1 MTHKAMIL
9 SLALAGVAMALP
21 QAAVACTAITLPQQ
35 PPTINYDPFSGLP
48 QSVNFTIRLSN
59 TCASGAL
66 AEDRMV
72 SVWFSDEMDMP
83 LNKTIGG
90 VSFDIKHNNES
101 VFYTAAD
108 TQPPFSLDALSYDPR
123 RDLVGYRDFDYV
135 LTLPSD
141 QAAQSASK
149 RVRLRYRYQ
158 NENRTL
164 VEGNLE
170 IPLTLQVKPSFD
182 LRLADS
188 TGLTGEIDFGTFNG
202 SDATRELQLRIGAT
216 VPFKISM
223 QSTQVSML
231 SPQGSVLRRTST
243 CGIRSEPTLDPAE
256 QIDYRASL
264 GGQTLS
270 TSVPF
275 SQEETTLKETGQRI
289 NLPLKIL
296 IPGFNPLERRA
307 GQYCD
312 VIKLTIE
319 PKS

>member
-9 SLALAGVAMALP
+9 SVALAGAAMALP
-21 QAAVACTAITLPQQ
+21 QAAIACTAITLPQQ

-59 TCASGAL
+59 TCVSDAL
-66 AEDRMV
+66 AEDRVV

-90 VSFDIKHNNES
+90 VSFDIKRNAES
-101 VFYTAAD
+101 VLFTAAD
-108 TQPPFSLDALSYDPR
+108 TQPPFSLVTLSYDPR

-135 LTLPSD
+135 LTLPAD
-141 QAAQSASK
+141 QAAQSATK

-158 NENRTL
+158 NASGTL
-164 VEGNLE
+164 VEGSLE
-170 IPLTLQVKPSFD
+170 IPLNLQVKPSFD
-182 LRLADS
+182 LRLAD
-188 TGLTGEIDFGTFNG
+188 TGGLKGEIDFGTFNG

-223 QSTQVSML
+223 QSTQ
-231 SPQGSVLRRTST
+231 GSVLRRTNT
-243 CGIRSEPTLDPAE
+243 CGLASAPTLDPAE
-256 QIDYRASL
+256 KIDYSAFL
-264 GGQTLS
+264 GTQALS
-270 TSVPF
+270 TSMAF
-275 SQEETTLKETGQRI
+275 SQDQTTLKETGQRI

-296 IPGFNPLERRA
+296 VPGFNPIERRA

-312 VIKLTIE
+312 VITLKIE